1 MTKMWVSISITA
13 IISTF
18 FSVSDILFKKIPNI
32 SIIITIL
39 TGICINIYLYNENIA
54 PFIINIISAAILG
67 FALFYFKIWKAGDGK
82 LLIAFSAVMPPIKV
96 IDFIPLPVILT
107 TTAFIAGFILLL
119 PSLLFHTSNALLKDE
134 KQRMNFIINLT
145 EQLLIITGT
154 VWVIKIPLQTVFSN
168 NLLLYFVAY
177 RAMSFVRSIW
187 IGRQKKLFLWSVGII
202 GIILLFAFSIFIPA
216 LHPIRYIKITT
227 FYTSIYTII
236 DLSVKYLPQHKTQQR
251 IAFAPLLGIAA
262 LLVFSPNIL
271 RSFLQIIRRI

>member
-1 MTKMWVSISITA
+1 MTKMWASIFITVIVSI
-13 IISTF
+13 F
-18 FSVSDILFKKIPNI
+18 FSVSDILFKKIPNT

-39 TGICINIYLYNENIA
+39 TGTCINIYLYNENIV
-54 PFIINIISAAILG
+54 PFSINIISAVILG

-82 LLIAFSAVMPPIKV
+82 LLIAFSTVIPPIKV
-96 IDFIPLPVILT
+96 INFIPLPIILT
-107 TTAFIAGFILLL
+107 TTAFIVGFILLL
-119 PSLLFHTSNALLKDE
+119 PSLLFHTSNTLLKDKKE
-134 KQRMNFIINLT
+134 RMNFIINLT

-187 IGRQKKLFLWSVGII
+187 IGRQKKLFLWRIGII
-202 GIILLFAFSIFIPA
+202 GIILLFTFSIFIPVI
-216 LHPIRYIKITT
+216 HPIRYIKITI
-227 FYTSIYTII
+227 FYTAIYTII
-236 DLSVKYLPQHKTQQR
+236 DLSVKYLPQYKTQQR